1 METQAYACYLKNKED
16 LENSSS
22 GGVFT
27 ALSNAV
33 FRMGGSVI
41 ACNYNWKACELQFD
55 LALTEDKRNEMRGSK
70 YIQALPDRLYFLLD
84 EELAKGG
91 KSPILVIGTPCQIAG
106 AKVWYRYKKGK
117 STRPVVFCDLL
128 CHGVSSPTLWK
139 EYADEIQQKMKSRIV
154 QLTFKGKEQGWLRPT
169 AKAWLEDGR
178 EVLVEDYAMLYRS
191 RDFMRESC
199 YSCKFAKK
207 ERDTDLTIG
216 DYWSIQTAHPNFAN
230 MLGTSTLLV
239 HTELGQWLFQKA
251 MDQLMVEESTLEG
264 CMQPALQHP
273 CEKTKCYTDIHR
285 DYTHYGLDYIIERY
299 VRFGPGNALIRR
311 IRRKLLRI
319 KYDEE

>member
-1 METQAYACYLKNKED
+1 MDTKVYACYLKNKED
-16 LENSSS
+16 LKKSSS

-33 FRMGGSVI
+33 FQMKGSVV
-41 ACNYNWKACELQFD
+41 ACNFHYDMQEVRFD
-55 LALTEDKRNEMRGSK
+55 LAKAEEERNCMRGSK
-70 YIQALPDRLYFLLD
+70 YIQAFPQNLYFLLNQ
-84 EELAKGG
+84 ELEKEG
-91 KSPILVIGTPCQIAG
+91 KAPVLVVGTPCQIAG
-106 AKVWYRYKKGK
+106 ARMYYQAYKSK
-117 STRPVVFCDLL
+117 SDRPVIFCDLI
-128 CHGVSSPTLWK
+128 CHGVSSPVMWK
-139 EYADEIQQKMKSRIV
+139 EYANEIRKKLGSGIV
-154 QLTFKGKEQGWLRPT
+154 RLSFKEKDRGWLRPT
-169 AKAWLEDGR
+169 AKAWMEDGR

-207 ERDTDLTIG
+207 ERDTDMTIG

-251 MDQLMVEESTLEG
+251 IDQLMVEESTLED
-264 CMQPALQHP
+264 CMQPALQRP
-273 CEKTKCYTDIHR
+273 CKKTKRYTDIHR

-299 VRFGPGNALIRR
+299 VHFGPGNALIRR